1 MFLQTLLYSNTAEEP
16 IPDTRL
22 IEITVN
28 DGHTDSDAMLIY
40 ISMKLTNDAPK
51 VIDYTYF
58 SLFGTKLIL

>member
-40 ISMKLTNDAPK
+40 ISMKLIPK

-58 SLFGTKLIL
+58 SLFGTKLRI